1 MRISDIVS
9 SNVQREH
16 PARLTTVA
24 TTTCRRVVYMYH
36 DIAFMPRSHRHRHK
50 TVYHTCISMV
60 YAQRVIRTVHAIS
73 GLTVYVFIKDS
84 DKA

>member
-1 MRISDIVS
+1 
-9 SNVQREH
+9 
-16 PARLTTVA
+16 
-24 TTTCRRVVYMYH
+24 
-36 DIAFMPRSHRHRHK
+36 
-50 TVYHTCISMV
+50 MV